1 MNSIRV
7 VLVDEH
13 PAVLSGLTRLLRD
26 APGIEVSAA
35 ACSAAAAIDAVRSV
49 SADVIVVDLS
59 MQPAGTGLALVRRF
73 SHPPMN
79 IHVLALGDASDSIT
93 RRAAAQAG
101 AAGLLT
107 KSADLDTIIATIRR
121 AGSDEPGFILCD
133 RPSTSTRESS
143 EATRA
148 EGLRDARARLLR
160 QVSAGL
166 SNRRIATLEGV
177 SERTV
182 KRRISALYERL
193 GASHRAGAVA
203 AAMQRGLI

>member
-1 MNSIRV
+1 MSSIRV

-13 PAVLSGLTRLLRD
+13 PAVLHGLTRLLQD
-26 APGIEVSAA
+26 APGMEVSAS
-35 ACSAAAAIDAVRSV
+35 ACSAAAAIDVLRSAP
-49 SADVIVVDLS
+49 ADVIVVDLS
-59 MQPAGTGLALVRRF
+59 IQPAGTGMALVKRF

-79 IHVLALGDASDSIT
+79 IRVLALGDASDPSIRQT
-93 RRAAAQAG
+93 ALQAG

-107 KSADLDTIIATIRR
+107 KSSDLDTIVAAIRR
-121 AGSDEPGFILCD
+121 AGSGERGFILCD
-133 RPSTSTRESS
+133 RPSAPGPLSS
-143 EATRA
+143 DVTLTD
-148 EGLRDARARLLR
+148 GLNAARARLLR

>member
-13 PAVLSGLTRLLRD
+13 PAVLHGLTRLLQD
-26 APGIEVSAA
+26 APDLEVTASAG
-35 ACSAAAAIDAVRSV
+35 SAVAAIEAVRS
-49 SADVIVVDLS
+49 APPDVIVIDLS

-73 SHPPMN
+73 CHAPVRVR
-79 IHVLALGDASDSIT
+79 VLAFGDAADPGT
-93 RRAAAQAG
+93 RQAAAQAG
-101 AAGLLT
+101 AAGLLAR
-107 KSADLDTIIATIRR
+107 SADLDTIVAAIRR
-121 AGSDEPGFILCD
+121 VGSDDSRFFLFDAGSTPTAARCD
-133 RPSTSTRESS
+133 
-143 EATRA
+143 AA
-148 EGLRDARARLLR
+148 HVEGLSAARARLLR
-160 QVSAGL
+160 HVSAGL